1 MFNSSLQPLNNTPV
15 DLAPEHLRTVR
26 AILQQFVPEETVCVF
41 GSRVHGRA
49 KPTSDLDL
57 VIMNEKPLPSGIL
70 AQLQEAFSASRL
82 PMKVDVI
89 EWASTEEGFRKIIEE
104 KNMRVQ

>member
-1 MFNSSLQPLNNTPV
+1 MFNSSSLLLNNILV
-15 DLAPEHLRTVR
+15 DLAQEHLRTIR

-70 AQLQEAFSASRL
+70 GQMQEAFSASRL
-82 PMKVDVI
+82 PMKVDII
-89 EWASTEEGFRKIIEE
+89 EWASTKESFKRIIEE
-104 KNMRVQ
+104 KNVRIQ